1 MCPVHHSQD
10 RSLPQSPL
18 LIKSPRNPGRFSSRD
33 EFTSLKN
40 RWFPIMPEKSS
51 AADAPDS
58 PFPPP
63 EPPTVLFHLLGQVPF
78 EQFAALQR
86 RLVYELG
93 EESRS
98 RFPVLICEHPPL
110 ITVGRR
116 GSRAHIR
123 LSGEQL
129 RWRQLAVQ
137 WVSRGG
143 GCVLHAPGQL
153 AIYPLIPL
161 GRLGW
166 TVGKYLRSLQ
176 QGLRNALESLKIP
189 SQVGT
194 DDWGIWGRTGQ
205 LAAIGFSV
213 RNEIA
218 HYGAYLN
225 VNPSMSSY
233 HYLET
238 PHPPLSGRTAAEI
251 QHQPGSRLGTHS
263 GTPLGTQLETQSGA
277 GPISPSGTRSGSRS
291 GTRSG
296 MSSLLAERKQ
306 GVRMSEV
313 RAALMEHLCTA
324 WGAPNY
330 HILSGHPFLERTH
343 SAIRGTNA
351 RAS

>member
-1 MCPVHHSQD
+1 
-10 RSLPQSPL
+10 
-18 LIKSPRNPGRFSSRD
+18 
-33 EFTSLKN
+33 
-40 RWFPIMPEKSS
+40 MPEKSS

-238 PHPPLSGRTAAEI
+238 PRPPLSGRTAAEI
-251 QHQPGSRLGTHS
+251 RP
-263 GTPLGTQLETQSGA
+263 
-277 GPISPSGTRSGSRS
+277 
-291 GTRSG
+291 RSG

-330 HILSGHPFLERTH
+330 HILSGHPFLERTQ